1 MDKREDIK
9 VLASGYE
16 LRSVRADEA
25 GGGGTKKKT
34 LFSP

>member
-9 VLASGYE
+9 ILASGYE

-25 GGGGTKKKT
+25 GQAAHIERC
-34 LFSP
+34 